1 MNEFKVG
8 DKVRYVGKSDGEY
21 YPVTGTIGTVIAP
34 EDTDGD
40 YYVDWGEYSGT
51 KPDYCWHCNSK
62 FLQLVSSVS
71 SHRAI
76 TLTVLP
82 TDEIIINGVKLVIE

>member
-8 DKVRYVGKSDGEY
+8 DKVRYVGKSDGWY

-34 EDTDGD
+34 EDRNGD
-40 YYVDWGEYSGT
+40 YYVDWGEDSKT
-51 KPDYCWHCNSK
+51 KLNHCWYCCSK
-62 FLQLVSSVS
+62 FIQSASSVS

-76 TLTVLP
+76 TLTVSP